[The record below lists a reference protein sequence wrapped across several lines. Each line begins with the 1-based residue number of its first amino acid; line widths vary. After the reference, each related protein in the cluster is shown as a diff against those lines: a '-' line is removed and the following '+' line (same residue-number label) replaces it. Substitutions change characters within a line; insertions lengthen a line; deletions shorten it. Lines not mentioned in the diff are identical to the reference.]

1 MRLRVLTV
9 AGALVLTGMMAR
21 PAQAAPIYGA
31 SVFAT
36 GGHVIATFES
46 NDAGYTNDLYLD
58 SPANALGLIFRNHTT
73 VPGTT
78 MDLGNFAAGT
88 ELIFKLHV
96 TNTGDYFFTG
106 AGGRNA
112 DGVTHAFA
120 DDSVPGH
127 PGRTYVG
134 FEDIYGG
141 GDLDY
146 NDLVFSFTNV
156 RSVDQHDLPVPEPA
170 ELMLLGTGLAL
181 IAARMRRRFAAKG

>member
-1 MRLRVLTV
+1 MRLRVLTI
-9 AGALVLTGMMAR
+9 AGALVLAGLMAR
-21 PAQAAPIYGA
+21 PAQAAPIFGA

-58 SPANALGLIFRNHTT
+58 SPANALGIIFRNHTT
-73 VPGTT
+73 APGTT

-88 ELIFKLHV
+88 ELIFNIHV

-106 AGGRNA
+106 AGSRNA
-112 DGVTHAFA
+112 DGVAHVFA
-120 DDSVPGH
+120 DDSVPGF
-127 PGRTYVG
+127 PGRTYLG

-156 RSVDQHDLPVPEPA
+156 RGVDQHDLPVPEPA
-170 ELMLLGTGLAL
+170 ELMLFGTGLAF
-181 IAARMRRRFAAKG
+181 IAARMRRRFAARR